1 MGAAQCRVP
10 GDCVHAPVAGVC
22 ARACFPWGRG
32 PRHVRHRYG
41 RIDPQGRAMRT
52 PPLIAATSGRAQP
65 TRSPR
70 CRCIAGELRSSRA
83 LSIRHS
89 DIFRRSGGTAPRG
102 SCGAASSAGS
112 RHMTRALGRRRPRT
126 YVGVGP
132 PEASR
137 PGGSESSS
145 VRLEVD
151 VRDSGWPSMSVSASG
166 SMPAAIPAGNACT
179 AGTACVPF
187 HR

>member
-1 MGAAQCRVP
+1 M
-10 GDCVHAPVAGVC
+10 
-22 ARACFPWGRG
+22 W
-32 PRHVRHRYG
+32 
-41 RIDPQGRAMRT
+41 
-52 PPLIAATSGRAQP
+52 S
-65 TRSPR
+65 
-70 CRCIAGELRSSRA
+70 GELRRQPPHDA
-83 LSIRHS
+83 RV
-89 DIFRRSGGTAPRG
+89 GAP
-102 SCGAASSAGS
+102 AAADLC
-112 RHMTRALGRRRPRT
+112 R
-126 YVGVGP
+126 VGP

-179 AGTACVPF
+179 AGTACIPF